1 MSLNTADPQVVK
13 TEYKAMLGEGP
24 VWDDHEQQLYW
35 VDILNGMLM
44 IHDPERNENYRYDIG
59 EHIGAAALR
68 KKGGLVLA
76 LKSGFAF
83 FNIGEQKVNPIADP
97 EAGLN
102 GNRFNDGKC
111 DPAGRFW
118 AGTMAYNL
126 QQGAGSLYSL
136 DPDQD
141 VEVKITGVTIS
152 NGMAW
157 NTDDNIFYFI
167 DTPERTV
174 YAFDYEEERGD
185 ISNRRIIKEFSRAD
199 GFPDG
204 MTIDTGNKLWIA
216 LYNGRKV
223 IRIDPVSGKTLF
235 EIPLPVPKVT
245 SCTFGGA
252 DFDEL
257 YITTARE
264 NMSKDEIK
272 EAPMSGSLFKA
283 KIPFKGKPA
292 FRFAG

>member
-1 MSLNTADPQVVK
+1 MPLNTADLQVVK

-24 VWDDHEQQLYW
+24 VWDDREQQLYW
-35 VDILNGMLM
+35 VDILKEMLM
-44 IHDPERNENYRYDIG
+44 IHDPERNKNYRYNIG
-59 EHIGAAALR
+59 EHIGAAVLR
-68 KKGGLVLA
+68 KKDGLVLA

-83 FNIGEQKVNPIADP
+83 FDTGEQKVKPIADP
-97 EAGLN
+97 ESELN

-126 QQGAGSLYSL
+126 QKEAGNLYSL
-136 DPDQD
+136 NPDHG

-157 NTDDNIFYFI
+157 DTDDNIFYFI

-174 YAFDYEEERGD
+174 YAFDYEEESGD
-185 ISNRRIIKEFSRAD
+185 ISNRRIVKEFSRED

-216 LYNGRKV
+216 LYDGSKV
-223 IRIDPVSGKTLF
+223 IRMDPASGETLF
-235 EIPLPVPKVT
+235 EVPLPVPKVT
-245 SCTFGGA
+245 SCTFGAA

-264 NMSKDEIK
+264 NMSEDDIK
-272 EAPMSGSLFKA
+272 EAPLSGSLFKA
-283 KIPFKGKPA
+283 KVPFKGKPA